1 MIGKKK
7 AVVEEM
13 LCGKWIP
20 PIMKSPIPD
29 LDVCK
34 ENWVV
39 VFKDYFPMIIN
50 LLRRC
55 FCILT
60 PIYLLLFFLKKRRKS
75 VP

>member
-7 AVVEEM
+7 TVVEEM

-34 ENWVV
+34 ENRVV
-39 VFKDYFPMIIN
+39 VFKDYFPMIT
-50 LLRRC
+50 C
-55 FCILT
+55 
-60 PIYLLLFFLKKRRKS
+60 
-75 VP
+75 

>member
-34 ENWVV
+34 LRELDCC
-39 VFKDYFPMIIN
+39 FQGLFSYDN

-55 FCILT
+55 FGILT
-60 PIYLLLFFLKKRRKS
+60 LIYPFLKKRKEENRM
-75 VP
+75 P